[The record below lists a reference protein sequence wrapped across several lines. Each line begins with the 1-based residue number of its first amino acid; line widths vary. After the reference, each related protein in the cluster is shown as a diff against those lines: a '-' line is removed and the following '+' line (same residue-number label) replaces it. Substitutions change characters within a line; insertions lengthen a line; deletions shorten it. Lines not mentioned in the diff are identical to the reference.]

1 MKKSCME
8 NDPAKENLEKEL
20 SACDLHQAAGALQS
34 SCTDINHGSTAIKIL
49 SITFGRTDLYIDL
62 FSAQYKKLC

>member
-8 NDPAKENLEKEL
+8 NDPAKENLGKEL

-49 SITFGRTDLYIDL
+49 SITFGLTDLYIDL